1 MLEKEWLE
9 AQKKEQLENSN
20 MTMLIDENDEEDDL
34 AKIDKRTFIRTQ
46 NIEITKAEVDDGKA
60 KRRNGSLSKTMSKNS
75 LLAKIKTAM
84 GKQHIMG

>member
-20 MTMLIDENDEEDDL
+20 MIMLIDENDEEDDL